1 MEKPDVGSTQIE
13 LLEGEAEIDKLGDER
28 YGLLLTNKRVIGS
41 SREGRTNTT
50 TIAFLQDIVT
60 AGVAHT
66 GRSRVVLFFGILL
79 ALAGLGWYFGS
90 GDLVG
95 GLARNMGLAAG
106 LVFGVVLLVRYLQ
119 SGATEVVIRTAAGGI
134 LFRLNHKGSA
144 RAHAFVHR
152 LSMFKESVTR
162 HAE

>member
-1 MEKPDVGSTQIE
+1 MEKPDIERTRIE

-28 YGLLLTNKRVIGS
+28 YGLLLTNKRVIKS

-66 GRSRVVLFFGILL
+66 GRNRVLLVFGILL
-79 ALAGLGWYFGS
+79 ALAGVGWYFGS
-90 GDLVG
+90 DDSVG

-106 LVFGVVLLVRYLQ
+106 LVLGVVLVVRYLL
-119 SGATEVVIRTAAGGI
+119 SGITEVVLKTAAGGI
-134 LFRLNHKGSA
+134 PFRLSHRGSA
-144 RAHAFVHR
+144 RAHTFINR
-152 LSMFKESVTR
+152 LSMLKDSVTR
-162 HAE
+162 RAE